1 MGVYDKDI
9 RKKLIEEFLNI
20 PEFFSDKSTVVINEL
35 DVCFG
40 SAIIDVVV
48 INGKMHGFEIKS
60 EHDTLERL
68 HTQVKFYN
76 KVFDTVT
83 LVTFH
88 KHLDKALEIIPH
100 WWGIINVNK
109 GNNGSIYLE
118 MIRKPQLNSLIDNSR
133 LAQMLW
139 KNEQITL
146 LEKYGYK
153 KGVKSK
159 TRKELSNIIGK
170 YINEKDIKNFV
181 RETLKNRKDWKAHSL
196 QQIYDGLLQ

>member
-1 MGVYDKDI
+1 
-9 RKKLIEEFLNI
+9 
-20 PEFFSDKSTVVINEL
+20 
-35 DVCFG
+35 
-40 SAIIDVVV
+40 
-48 INGKMHGFEIKS
+48 
-60 EHDTLERL
+60 
-68 HTQVKFYN
+68 
-76 KVFDTVT
+76 
-83 LVTFH
+83 
-88 KHLDKALEIIPH
+88 IIPH

-181 RETLKNRKDWKAHSL
+181 REPLRIEKIGKLIRYNRYVMVYCNSHPLKMIPMTNLNFWVIYFMSL
-196 QQIYDGLLQ
+196 CAFENFLISI